1 MSMKQVTLR
10 DPITNDILIPK
21 TFGIEYEATEEVLT
35 PPFVQ
40 NADTLGG
47 NAPTYYAKQSD
58 LDQCFQSVSEGKT
71 LIAAAVTDKGVPTA
85 AEASFAII
93 ASNICN
99 IATGFKIYTKENMS
113 FSTNGGYLTITLP
126 EGITWKD
133 VKYLYM
139 QSTPSG
145 GWSDAVGVGYKTPDM
160 SYIQYHSHGSY
171 TTGFSPSDNDNIIKM
186 QSGWSPCTVPIF
198 CTILV

>member
-10 DPITNDILIPK
+10 DPVTNDILIPK

-47 NAPTYYAKQSD
+47 KVPAYYAKQSD
-58 LDQCFQSVSEGKT
+58 LDQCFQSVSEGKA

-85 AEASFAII
+85 ADASFVTMAGNI
-93 ASNICN
+93 AN
-99 IATGFKIYTKENMS
+99 IATGFKVYTKESMS
-113 FSTNGGYLTITLP
+113 FSTSGDYLTITLP

-145 GWSDAVGVGYKTPDM
+145 GWSNAVGVGYKTPDM
-160 SYIQYHSHGSY
+160 SYIKYHSHGSD
-171 TTGFSPSDNDNIIKM
+171 TSTFGASDNDNTIKM
-186 QSGWSPCTVPIF
+186 QSGWGPCTVPIF